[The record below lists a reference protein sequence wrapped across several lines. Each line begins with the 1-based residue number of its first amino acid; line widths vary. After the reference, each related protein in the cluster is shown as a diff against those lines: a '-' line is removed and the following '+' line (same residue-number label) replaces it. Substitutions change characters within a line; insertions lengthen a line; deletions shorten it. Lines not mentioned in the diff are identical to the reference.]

1 MDLGTSTRCST
12 SNSIEKIKDC
22 TLSSVKNEAYVP
34 TVHIGESS
42 HVKLSEPRGVPPAI
56 AIKPNVAYGVIN
68 KEESAQ
74 TGSYVVNQLVYD
86 SVRI

>member
-1 MDLGTSTRCST
+1 MDLGTSARCST
-12 SNSIEKIKDC
+12 SNSIEKIKDG
-22 TLSSVKNEAYVP
+22 TLLSVKNEAYVP

-42 HVKLSEPRGVPPAI
+42 HVKLSEPRGDPPTI
-56 AIKPNVAYGVIN
+56 AIKPNVAYGVSN
-68 KEESAQ
+68 KEE